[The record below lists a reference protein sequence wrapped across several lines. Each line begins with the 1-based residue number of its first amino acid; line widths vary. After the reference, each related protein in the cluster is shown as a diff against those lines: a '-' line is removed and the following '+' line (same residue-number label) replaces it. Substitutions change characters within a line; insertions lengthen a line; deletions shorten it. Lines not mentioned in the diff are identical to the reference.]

1 MFSDSRLV
9 LSQIKGNFEAK
20 DYRMSQYLKLFGSL
34 QVNFEKVNMVRM
46 PRSQN
51 SHANSLSTL
60 ASSSNECIPQMIS
73 VVMLK

>member
-34 QVNFEKVNMVRM
+34 QVNFEKVNMIRM

-51 SHANSLSTL
+51 SHADSLSTL

>member
-60 ASSSNECIPQMIS
+60 ASPSNECIPQMIS

>member
-34 QVNFEKVNMVRM
+34 QVNFKKVSMVRM

-51 SHANSLSTL
+51 SQADSLSTL